1 MVLLINSLEHGHAHT
16 DGWTDGQ
23 TDARVHTHTRTET
36 RGVPACDQCS
46 IGLKKISVTVHSQIP
61 CTTYMCIITIIN
73 ISLTERK
80 GRASRR

>member
-23 TDARVHTHTRTET
+23 TDARVHTHTHRNQG
-36 RGVPACDQCS
+36 RA
-46 IGLKKISVTVHSQIP
+46 GLRPVLNWFKKISVTVHSQIP

-80 GRASRR
+80 GHASRR